1 MEVQE
6 MVDKNTRVGKE
17 EEVGKAEKKT
27 GVEKKGEKPLTPRK
41 ERHKQGQGSWT
52 RKEVK
57 SIRRAAADGN
67 YSPSAP
73 PRGPSTRR
81 IQTHC
86 PGDPAR
92 AAPALAEGHDAPQRP
107 VSAPDAADAWSRP
120 ASRQRRAVSGK
131 RHQAATTSS
140 RGEVGLK
147 CEQNL
152 PRLTK
157 PAPAAGWSPLALTMA
172 TPRVSPSPLSPAH
185 CRLRH
190 GHPPPHTCIPGQ
202 Q

>member
-1 MEVQE
+1 MEAQE

-17 EEVGKAEKKT
+17 EEVGNAEKT

-57 SIRRAAADGN
+57 SIRRTAADGN

-73 PRGPSTRR
+73 PTGPSTRR

-92 AAPALAEGHDAPQRP
+92 AAPALAEGQDAPQRP
-107 VSAPDAADAWSRP
+107 VSAP
-120 ASRQRRAVSGK
+120 RRS
-131 RHQAATTSS
+131 
-140 RGEVGLK
+140 
-147 CEQNL
+147 
-152 PRLTK
+152 
-157 PAPAAGWSPLALTMA
+157 
-172 TPRVSPSPLSPAH
+172 
-185 CRLRH
+185 
-190 GHPPPHTCIPGQ
+190 
-202 Q
+202 

>member
-1 MEVQE
+1 MEAQE

-17 EEVGKAEKKT
+17 EEVGNAEKKRERRKKVKSHLRRERKGT
-27 GVEKKGEKPLTPRK
+27 GRDKGAGLRRRSRASVAQQRTAITPRP
-41 ERHKQGQGSWT
+41 RPRQAL
-52 RKEVK
+52 
-57 SIRRAAADGN
+57 RRGAFRLTAREI
-67 YSPSAP
+67 P
-73 PRGPSTRR
+73 PVLLRRWRRDTTRR
-81 IQTHC
+81 KGPCQ
-86 PGDPAR
+86 
-92 AAPALAEGHDAPQRP
+92 L
-107 VSAPDAADAWSRP
+107 PDAADAWSRP